1 MVAFIN
7 STCLNLLMHY
17 VKVKTTNSRDSQLP
31 RGLSLIECW
40 LVRFI
45 LFCQILAPRALGS
58 SVDIYEYFRWTL
70 YYKFSGSGS
79 SHAGCSYPLQSPT
92 WVFWPPNVSQK
103 VFYHSFIP
111 YRYSGVR
118 EKAMATMQ
126 SGWQGVIICENR
138 THDTVFSSLLIMF
151 LIFITQ
157 DIADLFR
164 GEQNVRRQKPEV
176 WKYLYYLFMQN
187 INIGNF
193 SWPHQDQNWS
203 PQWAAKSERVRA
215 VCGRYRS
222 DFTRD
227 ELIDYLRAHVMARPC
242 PLADGMVRIE
252 SWFSLMAS

>member
-1 MVAFIN
+1 MLAFIN
-7 STCLNLLMHY
+7 STCLNLLMHS

-58 SVDIYEYFRWTL
+58 SVYIYEYFRWTL

-126 SGWQGVIICENR
+126 TKWMTRCNNMREQDSWHCFLKSVNNVFDFHHSGYC
-138 THDTVFSSLLIMF
+138 
-151 LIFITQ
+151 
-157 DIADLFR
+157 
-164 GEQNVRRQKPEV
+164 
-176 WKYLYYLFMQN
+176 
-187 INIGNF
+187 
-193 SWPHQDQNWS
+193 WP
-203 PQWAAKSERVRA
+203 V
-215 VCGRYRS
+215 
-222 DFTRD
+222 
-227 ELIDYLRAHVMARPC
+227 
-242 PLADGMVRIE
+242 
-252 SWFSLMAS
+252 